1 MTNASINEE
10 TRSLVLAQ
18 LSATLEKQV
27 AEQVAEIL
35 RAAEADTAQVLAE
48 EEEAANTPSLGFSV
62 PMPGVRYYTYL

>member
-1 MTNASINEE
+1 MTNASIIEE
-10 TRSLVLAQ
+10 TRSPVLAQ

-35 RAAEADTAQVLAE
+35 RAAEADTAQVQV
-48 EEEAANTPSLGFSV
+48 EEEAANAPSLGFSV